1 MKNRLMN
8 VKGKDEDDC
17 HDQYLRDQAGKHGQL
32 GSEIERALR
41 ELLERGRRLSDQRE
55 KQEGQGGSSGKV
67 GNEKFSIQGQGIPQS
82 IAGGAERCQLHAK
95 TLRGLAKVLISQR
108 TGQAGA
114 SASSSSEGAQ
124 RVVAGSGRFSPQGS
138 ADRPGGRR
146 NAHITYWRNGHII
159 GKAQLLHGN
168 MKPMA
173 GGVPVAK
180 GSQYRGGVMAERR
193 WSDHEGF
200 HIDVIGH
207 QLLGSVYT
215 KSALAAQ
222 GQRLA
227 GGIFVMS
234 PDALGERL
242 LLLSQQYE
250 QHRVKK
256 LKLVYKPTVP
266 STEAGAVAFYFR
278 NDPNTPMDITGVDEL
293 AHASTHPAFAQTQVW
308 QDVSIDIKPSDA
320 TTKYFSTDTGDAR
333 FQVQGIVTVESA
345 SPLPASTTYGNLY
358 LEYEICFS
366 GEELDYE
373 VADVSSGS
381 FAGAWLTFDTTTVQ
395 GDGVVL
401 TMQAGGGPGAL
412 AEIVAGSA
420 PPNVNYLL
428 YGTVTGTAGTPPT
441 VFVPGSAEPKTL
453 ATGQGIFIRFGYVA
467 GVSTDFT
474 NGTIYAVLF
483 YDLGSAVAWVPNVG
497 FAAGVPPSEAGQL
510 TYNDAAVYTGSVGID
525 WRSYQLTYD

>member
-1 MKNRLMN
+1 VKNRLMN

-17 HDQYLRDQAGKHGQL
+17 HDQYLRDQAGKASHGQL
-32 GSEIERALR
+32 NSEIERALR
-41 ELLERGRRLSDQRE
+41 ELIERGRRLSDQRE
-55 KQEGQGGSSGKV
+55 KQEGQRGGPEKV
-67 GNEKFSIQGQGIPQS
+67 RDEKFPIQGQGIPQS
-82 IAGGAERCQLHAK
+82 IAGGAERSQLHAK
-95 TLRGLAKVLISQR
+95 TLRGLAKILISQR
-108 TGQAGA
+108 TGQASE
-114 SASSSSEGAQ
+114 SAGGGSKGAQ
-124 RVVAGSGRFSPQGS
+124 RVVAGSGGFSPQGS
-138 ADRPGGRR
+138 ANRPGSRS
-146 NAHITYWRNGHII
+146 NAHITYWRNGHIV

-168 MKPMA
+168 MKPNF

-215 KSALAAQ
+215 KSALTTQ

-227 GGIFVMS
+227 NGIFVMS

-266 STEAGAVAFYFR
+266 STAEGAIAFYFR

-293 AHASTHPAFAQTQVW
+293 AHASTHPAFIQTQVW
-308 QDVSIDIKPSDA
+308 QEASLDIKPSDA

-333 FQVQGIVTVESA
+333 FQVQGICTVESA
-345 SPLPASTTYGNLY
+345 SPLPANTTYGNLY

-381 FAGAWLTFDTTTVQ
+381 FAGTWLAYDTTPAQGETVRFE
-395 GDGVVL
+395 
-401 TMQAGGGPGAL
+401 MQTGGGAGVL
-412 AEIVAGSA
+412 AEIVGGSA
-420 PPNVNYLL
+420 PPNANYLL
-428 YGTVTGTAGTPPT
+428 YGTITGVSGTTPTTFVTGSSET
-441 VFVPGSAEPKTL
+441 KTFSV
-453 ATGQGIFIRFGYVA
+453 GQGIFIRFGYDL

-483 YDLGSAVAWVPNVG
+483 YDLASAVAWVPG
-497 FAAGVPPSEAGQL
+497 TDTGTQSGQL
-510 TYNDAAVYTGSVGID
+510 MYNDAVTIASGAIGID